1 VTRLKVNPTVK
12 DLTNNAFD
20 PVIEYAES
28 MDQPPLLYIRL
39 TTDINH
45 VVTTPA
51 KLDLIIDLNGCDGK
65 PAVVNLTT

>member
-12 DLTNNAFD
+12 DLANNAFD

-39 TTDINH
+39 TTENNH
-45 VVTTPA
+45 IVTTPA
-51 KLDLIIDLNGCDGK
+51 KLDLKIDLTACD
-65 PAVVNLTT
+65 N